1 MLQQVE
7 KSAAKWGG
15 KSKAVDNWLLER
27 QDLIKAY
34 CNLAGLNDQGESLP
48 EANLITT
55 FCEIL
60 VDYLSAGHFEVFDM
74 LVGNNTQAQQL
85 RENLESALVKTT
97 DEALLFNDTFVDSV
111 TTEQAAKFDNALA
124 LLGETLEERF
134 ALEDRLIAC
143 MHDHA

>member
-34 CNLAGLNDQGESLP
+34 CNLAGLNDQSESLP
-48 EANLITT
+48 EANSITT

-74 LVGNNTQAQQL
+74 LFQKL
-85 RENLESALVKTT
+85 NLFA
-97 DEALLFNDTFVDSV
+97 F
-111 TTEQAAKFDNALA
+111 LA
-124 LLGETLEERF
+124 LLHLFLR
-134 ALEDRLIAC
+134 
-143 MHDHA
+143 